1 MFRAGQRRRRPEAAG
16 VRKRVQHPASCGEF
30 ADRPAG
36 IPLVEIKAALLP
48 VAHIHREL
56 RTVFGD
62 DEGIRRLRAGQQP
75 ASLRQSLLR
84 PDADVGAFV
93 DPLCPGR
100 RLQRGDDLGAEAFD
114 ACAQELDD
122 QIFAVAVDD
131 QSGQRVALGMDQA
144 AAAFRRIEPE
154 KFPVLDRIFD
164 PAAEERRVDRLLRVE
179 TLDPRR
185 ELRLR
190 RPGRPGEEA
199 AFRIGYDDGFAGGR
213 FSFQRGDG
221 SREDPDM
228 TAEQRF
234 LAPGQ
239 QHKHRFFHNGSPFI

>member
-1 MFRAGQRRRRPEAAG
+1 MATAEEAA
-16 VRKRVQHPASCGEF
+16 Q
-30 ADRPAG
+30 
-36 IPLVEIKAALLP
+36 LP
-48 VAHIHREL
+48 E
-56 RTVFGD
+56 
-62 DEGIRRLRAGQQP
+62 
-75 ASLRQSLLR
+75 
-84 PDADVGAFV
+84 
-93 DPLCPGR
+93 
-100 RLQRGDDLGAEAFD
+100 
-114 ACAQELDD
+114 
-122 QIFAVAVDD
+122 
-131 QSGQRVALGMDQA
+131 MDQA

-179 TLDPRR
+179 TPDPRR

-213 FSFQRGDG
+213 FAFQRGDG

>member
-1 MFRAGQRRRRPEAAG
+1 M
-16 VRKRVQHPASCGEF
+16 
-30 ADRPAG
+30 
-36 IPLVEIKAALLP
+36 
-48 VAHIHREL
+48 AHIHREL

-93 DPLCPGR
+93 DPLCPRFR
-100 RLQRGDDLGAEAFD
+100 RLQRGDDLGAEVFD

-179 TLDPRR
+179 TPDPRR

-190 RPGRPGEEA
+190 RPGRRARKRRFESVTTTVSPGA
-199 AFRIGYDDGFAGGR
+199 ASPSSAA
-213 FSFQRGDG
+213 
-221 SREDPDM
+221 
-228 TAEQRF
+228 TAPEKIQT
-234 LAPGQ
+234 
-239 QHKHRFFHNGSPFI
+239 